1 MNADTSEELRSQL
14 ERLQAGLA
22 TRQSILHFAHSG
34 VSVIVAM
41 IFAGAAAKLFW
52 DSAKVPYVAFGATVL
67 VLGLVSYA
75 LVHYRKGRREL
86 ADELKRYG
94 DLLELRRQLHLDNP
108 STLLPR

>member
-1 MNADTSEELRSQL
+1 VNADTPDELRSQL

-22 TRQSILHFAHSG
+22 TRQSILLFAHSG
-34 VSVIVAM
+34 VSFLVAL
-41 IFAGAAAKLFW
+41 ILAGAAAKLFW
-52 DSAKVPYVAFGATVL
+52 DSSRVPFVAFGVTAV

-75 LVHYRKGRREL
+75 LVRYRQGRREL

-94 DLLELRRQLHLDNP
+94 DLLELRRRLHLDNP